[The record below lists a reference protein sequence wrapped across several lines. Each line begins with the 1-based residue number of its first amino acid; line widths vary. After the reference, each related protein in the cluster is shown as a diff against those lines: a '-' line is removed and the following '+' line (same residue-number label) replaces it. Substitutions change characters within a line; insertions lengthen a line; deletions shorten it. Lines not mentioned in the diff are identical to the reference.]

1 MSDTI
6 STMDYRLADVLYANQ
21 LEINDLIG
29 LNDEV
34 VRIVDIQSEKYGY
47 SLTYEN
53 EYGEKDTVEISD
65 DEQFEL
71 FVLDL

>member
-6 STMDYRLADVLYANQ
+6 LAMDYRLADVLNADQ
-21 LEINDLIG
+21 LEIDDLIG

-47 SLTYEN
+47 TLTYEN
-53 EYGEKDTVEISD
+53 EYGERDTQEISD